1 LTGVNAR
8 APIDAYTDLFARI
21 EEVNT
26 MDRRQLLER
35 REQLVERL
43 SAIRRDL
50 GGGLDRDLEE
60 QAQQLEN
67 QDTLMEIARV
77 AEAELAE
84 VDRQLDR
91 LDRDGS

>member
-1 LTGVNAR
+1 
-8 APIDAYTDLFARI
+8 
-21 EEVNT
+21 